1 MKYLLILGYQL
12 FEEYKT
18 FPKVR
23 VRINDNLLDEF
34 TCDNRKNRT
43 VSCAE
48 KTMTEVEG
56 EGGFKHTTVQVF
68 EHQFNCPAK
77 YKVYELDDTSWAK
90 NKRSTLKIEVFN
102 NKSNYNN
109 GFMNRKSLVSFN
121 PIFLI
126 RKDLIEDPEK
136 LFRLIKYES
145 WAEAMFPM
153 KRPISRWKWP
163 GMTSYE
169 VRAHDIRSSH
179 EDLCKGGDTFSIH
192 FEIVKKYNMRILCKE
207 GDTPEGIFHIENF
220 FKAWLN
226 GYLKKDLLLQTQLA
240 VRRDLI
246 KNNLSARTLDDDTEI
261 NVQMFDRTE
270 NK

>member
-1 MKYLLILGYQL
+1 MKYLLIIGYQL

-23 VRINDNLLDEF
+23 VRVNNDLLDEF
-34 TCDNRKNRT
+34 ICDNRKATTISNT
-43 VSCAE
+43 E
-48 KTMTEVEG
+48 KDVIEVAG
-56 EGGFKHTTVQVF
+56 EGGFKHTTVQSH
-68 EHQFNCPAK
+68 EHSFSCPAK
-77 YKVYELDDTSWAK
+77 YKVYELDDASWSK
-90 NKRSTLKIEVFN
+90 NKRGSVQIEVLN

-126 RKDLIEDPEK
+126 RKDFLEDPEK
-136 LFRLIKYES
+136 LFKFIKYES
-145 WAEAMFPM
+145 WAGMMFPM
-153 KRPISRWKWP
+153 KRAISRWKWP

-169 VRAHDIRSSH
+169 VRAQDIRSKH
-179 EDLCKGGDTFSIH
+179 EDLCKGGETFSIR

-207 GDTPEGIFHIENF
+207 GDTPEGIFHVENF

-226 GYLKKDLLLQTQLA
+226 GYLKKKLLLQTQLA
-240 VRRDLI
+240 VRRDHI
-246 KNNLSARTLDDDTEI
+246 KKHLSATTLDDDTEI
-261 NVQMFDRTE
+261 NVQMIDQTE